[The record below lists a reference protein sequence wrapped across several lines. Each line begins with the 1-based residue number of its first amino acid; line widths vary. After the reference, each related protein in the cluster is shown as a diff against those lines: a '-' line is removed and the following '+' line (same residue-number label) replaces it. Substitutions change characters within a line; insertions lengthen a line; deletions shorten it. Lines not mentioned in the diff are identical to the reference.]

1 MIVIPAIDLR
11 DGRCVRLLQGDF
23 NVESVY
29 ADDPVEVAQRW
40 ERAGAP
46 MIHVVDLDGA
56 RKGSPQQG
64 AVIQSIVGS
73 VDLPVQVGGGVRAV
87 EHIASLVECGVERV
101 ILGTAAVENPD
112 VVTDALAAYGPERV
126 LIGVDARAGYV
137 ATNAWLDTTDVRGVD
152 LVARMR
158 DLGARWIIYTDI
170 ERDGTMSS
178 PNFEATAEV
187 AALGV
192 NVVASGGV
200 SDIEHLRRLAAI
212 PNVEAAIVGRAL
224 YTGDIQ
230 LVDGEWSV
238 MP

>member
-29 ADDPVEVAQRW
+29 ADDPVEVARRW

-56 RKGSPQQG
+56 REGSPQQ
-64 AVIQSIVGS
+64 ASVIQSIVGS
-73 VDLPVQVGGGVRAV
+73 VDLPVQVGGGVRSV
-87 EHIASLVECGVERV
+87 EHIAALLKHGVERV

-112 VVTDALAAYGPERV
+112 VVTGALEAYGPERV
-126 LIGVDARAGYV
+126 LIGVDARDGYV
-137 ATNAWLDTTDVRGVD
+137 ATNAWLDTTDVRAVD
-152 LVARMR
+152 LVSRMR
-158 DLGARWIIYTDI
+158 ELGARWIIYTDI

-178 PNFEATAEV
+178 PNFEATSEV
-187 AALGV
+187 ASLGV

-200 SDIEHLRRLAAI
+200 SDREHLQRLATI

-230 LVDGEWSV
+230 LASGEWSIT
-238 MP
+238 P